1 MKVVAR
7 VSVRSKRT
15 LALLLLLCCG
25 GCQFLQNEFFFLD
38 REGPAPVT
46 AADHANH

>member
-1 MKVVAR
+1 MKVAAKGI
-7 VSVRSKRT
+7 SRSRRT
-15 LALLLLLCCG
+15 LVLLALLCCG

-46 AADHANH
+46 IPEPALH